1 MVKASDGSR
10 PVVIVTGAGIGL
22 GRAYALHLAGL
33 GWRVVVNNR
42 LRVGADGAPLPSSAE
57 AVVAEIR
64 AAGGEAVAHHDDVC
78 AEGAGERMAATALGA
93 WGRLDALVNNAGVD
107 QHMPFH
113 RIGLEDFRRIMAVNF
128 DGTVAVTHPI
138 YRHMRDQG
146 SGRIVVSISSAGLHG
161 LHGLTAYAASKGALL
176 AFMRS
181 LASEGAARDVHCA
194 AIAPY
199 AATRMTDPH
208 LNDELRATMS
218 ADAVAP
224 AVAARLGW
232 RARVG
237 PGVLRR
243 WSGGQG
249 CRSRPSPPGRRLLR
263 RSHLASSPTR
273 SRPMPT
279 SWRVRDRACAVGR
292 EGSSLARSK
301 VRLCKS
307 SPPRAWLRPRA

>member
-22 GRAYALHLAGL
+22 GRAYALHLAAL

-42 LRVGADGAPLPSSAE
+42 VRAGPDGTPLPSSAE
-57 AVVAEIR
+57 AVVAGIR
-64 AAGGEAVAHHDDVC
+64 AAGGEAIAHHDDVC
-78 AEGAGERMAATALGA
+78 AAGAGERLLQAALGA

-128 DGTVAVTHPI
+128 DGTVAVTHPV
-138 YRHMRDQG
+138 YRHMRERG
-146 SGRIVVSISSAGLHG
+146 SGRIVVSVSSAGLHG

-181 LASEGAARDVHCA
+181 LAAEGAPRDVHCA

-208 LNDELRATMS
+208 LTDELRATM
-218 ADAVAP
+218 APEAVAP
-224 AVAARLGW
+224 MVALMVAPGSRLNGQTWVVGAGWARRASAVEWGTGVPVSALAAGPEAVAS
-232 RARVG
+232 G
-237 PGVLRR
+237 PPREFDDALAA
-243 WSGGQG
+243 
-249 CRSRPSPPGRRLLR
+249 
-263 RSHLASSPTR
+263 HADFLAS
-273 SRPMPT
+273 
-279 SWRVRDRACAVGR
+279 
-292 EGSSLARSK
+292 ARQG
-301 VRLCKS
+301 
-307 SPPRAWLRPRA
+307 LRGARRGE

>member
-42 LRVGADGAPLPSSAE
+42 LRAGPDGAPLPSSAE

-78 AEGAGERMAATALGA
+78 ADGAGERLLATALGA

-113 RIGLEDFRRIMAVNF
+113 RIDLEGFRSIMAVNF

-146 SGRIVVSISSAGLHG
+146 SGRIVVSVSSAGLHG

-181 LASEGAARDVHCA
+181 LAAEGAPRDVHCA

-208 LNDELRATMS
+208 LTDELRATMTPE
-218 ADAVAP
+218 AVAP
-224 AVAARLGW
+224 MVAKMVAPGSGCNGETWVVGAGWARRASAVEWGAGAPISACTDGSEAVAPGPPREFTDALAAHADFLASARQG
-232 RARVG
+232 
-237 PGVLRR
+237 LR
-243 WSGGQG
+243 G
-249 CRSRPSPPGRRLLR
+249 RSRG
-263 RSHLASSPTR
+263 
-273 SRPMPT
+273 
-279 SWRVRDRACAVGR
+279 
-292 EGSSLARSK
+292 E
-301 VRLCKS
+301 
-307 SPPRAWLRPRA
+307 

>member
-22 GRAYALHLAGL
+22 GRSYALHLAAL

-42 LRVGADGAPLPSSAE
+42 LRAAPDGAPLPSSAE

-78 AEGAGERMAATALGA
+78 AEGAGGRMLAAALGT

-128 DGTVAVTHPI
+128 DGTVAVTHPV
-138 YRHMRDQG
+138 YRHLRDQG
-146 SGRIVVSISSAGLHG
+146 SGRIVVSVSSAGLHG

-181 LASEGAARDVHCA
+181 LAAEGASRDVHCA

-208 LNDELRATMS
+208 LTDELRAAMS
-218 ADAVAP
+218 PDAVAP
-224 AVAARLGW
+224 MVAAMVAPGSRFNGEAWVVGAGWARRASAMEWGAGVPVGIAAAGADSVRKAVAAE
-232 RARVG
+232 
-237 PGVLRR
+237 
-243 WSGGQG
+243 
-249 CRSRPSPPGRRLLR
+249 PPRGFADALVA
-263 RSHLASSPTR
+263 HADFLASARQGLRGAP
-273 SRPMPT
+273 
-279 SWRVRDRACAVGR
+279 
-292 EGSSLARSK
+292 EG
-301 VRLCKS
+301 
-307 SPPRAWLRPRA
+307 

>member
-1 MVKASDGSR
+1 MVKASDGSK

-22 GRAYALHLAGL
+22 GRAYARHLAAL

-42 LRVGADGAPLPSSAE
+42 LRTGPDGAPLPSSAA

-64 AAGGEAVAHHDDVC
+64 AAGGEAIAHHDDVC
-78 AEGAGERMAATALGA
+78 AEGAGARMLATALDA

-113 RIGLEDFRRIMAVNF
+113 RIALEDFRRIMAVNF
-128 DGTVAVTHPI
+128 DATVAVTQPI
-138 YRHMRDQG
+138 YGHMRGQG
-146 SGRIVVSISSAGLHG
+146 SGRIVVSVSSAGLHG

-181 LASEGAARDVHCA
+181 LAAEGAPRDVHCS

-208 LNDELRATMS
+208 LTDELRATMS

-224 AVAARLGW
+224 VVAAMVASGSQLNGQAWVAGAGWARRASAVEWGAGVPASAVAA
-232 RARVG
+232 G
-237 PGVLRR
+237 PESVA
-243 WSGGQG
+243 QE
-249 CRSRPSPPGRRLLR
+249 PPREFADAL
-263 RSHLASSPTR
+263 SAHADFLASAR
-273 SRPMPT
+273 QGL
-279 SWRVRDRACAVGR
+279 RVQPRR
-292 EGSSLARSK
+292 E
-301 VRLCKS
+301 
-307 SPPRAWLRPRA
+307 

>member
-22 GRAYALHLAGL
+22 GRAYALHLAAL

-42 LRVGADGAPLPSSAE
+42 LRAGPDGTPLPSSAE
-57 AVVAEIR
+57 AVVAGIR
-64 AAGGEAVAHHDDVC
+64 AAGGEAIAHHDDVC
-78 AEGAGERMAATALGA
+78 AAGAGERLLQAALGA

-128 DGTVAVTHPI
+128 DGTVAVTHPV
-138 YRHMRDQG
+138 YRHMRERG
-146 SGRIVVSISSAGLHG
+146 SGRIVVSVSSAGLHG

-181 LASEGAARDVHCA
+181 LAAEGAPRDVHCA

-208 LNDELRATMS
+208 LTDELRATM
-218 ADAVAP
+218 APEAVAP
-224 AVAARLGW
+224 MVASMVAPGSRLNGQTWVVGAGWARRASAVEWGTGVPVSALAAGPEAVAS
-232 RARVG
+232 G
-237 PGVLRR
+237 PPREFDDALAA
-243 WSGGQG
+243 
-249 CRSRPSPPGRRLLR
+249 
-263 RSHLASSPTR
+263 HADFLAS
-273 SRPMPT
+273 
-279 SWRVRDRACAVGR
+279 
-292 EGSSLARSK
+292 ARQG
-301 VRLCKS
+301 
-307 SPPRAWLRPRA
+307 LRGARRGE

>member
-42 LRVGADGAPLPSSAE
+42 LRVGADGAPSPSSAE

-78 AEGAGERMAATALGA
+78 AEGAGERMLATALGA
-93 WGRLDALVNNAGVD
+93 WGRIDALVNNAGVD

-128 DGTVAVTHPI
+128 DGTVAVTHPV
-138 YRHMRDQG
+138 YRHMRDRG
-146 SGRIVVSISSAGLHG
+146 SGRIVVSVSSAGLHG

-208 LNDELRATMS
+208 LTDELRATMTPE
-218 ADAVAP
+218 AVAP
-224 AVAARLGW
+224 MVAAMVAPGSRCNGEAWVVGAGW
-232 RARVG
+232 ARRASAVECGEGVPVG
-237 PGVLRR
+237 HAAAGIDSVLDGGLRKHVAAEPRR
-243 WSGGQG
+243 EFTDALAAHADFLACARQG
-249 CRSRPSPPGRRLLR
+249 LRGRSRG
-263 RSHLASSPTR
+263 
-273 SRPMPT
+273 
-279 SWRVRDRACAVGR
+279 
-292 EGSSLARSK
+292 E
-301 VRLCKS
+301 
-307 SPPRAWLRPRA
+307 

>member
-42 LRVGADGAPLPSSAE
+42 LRVGPDGAPLPSSAE

-78 AEGAGERMAATALGA
+78 AEGAGERMLATALGA

-113 RIGLEDFRRIMAVNF
+113 RIDLEGFRSIMAVNF

-146 SGRIVVSISSAGLHG
+146 SGRIVVSVSSAGLHG

-181 LASEGAARDVHCA
+181 LAAEGAPRDVHCA

-208 LNDELRATMS
+208 LTDELRATMTPE
-218 ADAVAP
+218 AVAP
-224 AVAARLGW
+224 MVAKMVAPGSGCNGETWVVGAGWARRASAVEWGAGAPISACTDGSEAVAPGPPREFTDALAAHADFLASARQG
-232 RARVG
+232 
-237 PGVLRR
+237 LR
-243 WSGGQG
+243 G
-249 CRSRPSPPGRRLLR
+249 RSRG
-263 RSHLASSPTR
+263 
-273 SRPMPT
+273 
-279 SWRVRDRACAVGR
+279 
-292 EGSSLARSK
+292 E
-301 VRLCKS
+301 
-307 SPPRAWLRPRA
+307 

>member
-22 GRAYALHLAGL
+22 GRAYALHLAAL

-42 LRVGADGAPLPSSAE
+42 LRAAPDGAPSPSSAE

-64 AAGGEAVAHHDDVC
+64 AAGGEAVVHHDDVC
-78 AEGAGERMAATALGA
+78 AEGAGERMLATALGA
-93 WGRLDALVNNAGVD
+93 WGRLDALVNNAGID

-138 YRHMRDQG
+138 YRHLRDRG
-146 SGRIVVSISSAGLHG
+146 SGRIVVSVSSAGLHG

-181 LASEGAARDVHCA
+181 LAAEGAPRDVHCA
-194 AIAPY
+194 AVAPY

-208 LNDELRATMS
+208 LTDELRAAMS
-218 ADAVAP
+218 PEAVAP
-224 AVAARLGW
+224 MVAAMVAPGSGFNGEAWVVGAGW
-232 RARVG
+232 TRRASAVEWGAGAPVEVAAAG
-237 PGVLRR
+237 PDGGRKGVALE
-243 WSGGQG
+243 
-249 CRSRPSPPGRRLLR
+249 PPREFTDALAA
-263 RSHLASSPTR
+263 HADFLASAR
-273 SRPMPT
+273 QGL
-279 SWRVRDRACAVGR
+279 RD
-292 EGSSLARSK
+292 ARQG
-301 VRLCKS
+301 
-307 SPPRAWLRPRA
+307 

>member
-42 LRVGADGAPLPSSAE
+42 LRAGPDGAPLPSSAE
-57 AVVAEIR
+57 AVAAEIR

-78 AEGAGERMAATALGA
+78 AEGAGERMLATALGA

-113 RIGLEDFRRIMAVNF
+113 RIELEDFRRIMAVNF

-146 SGRIVVSISSAGLHG
+146 SGRIVVSVSSAGLHG

-181 LASEGAARDVHCA
+181 LAAEGAPRDVHCA

-208 LNDELRATMS
+208 LTDELRATMTPE
-218 ADAVAP
+218 AVAP
-224 AVAARLGW
+224 MVTAMVAPGSRYNGEAWVVGAGWARRASAVEWGAGAPMSACTGGSETVAPGPPREFTDALAAHADFLAS
-232 RARVG
+232 ARQG
-237 PGVLRR
+237 LR
-243 WSGGQG
+243 G
-249 CRSRPSPPGRRLLR
+249 RSRG
-263 RSHLASSPTR
+263 
-273 SRPMPT
+273 
-279 SWRVRDRACAVGR
+279 
-292 EGSSLARSK
+292 E
-301 VRLCKS
+301 
-307 SPPRAWLRPRA
+307 

>member
-1 MVKASDGSR
+1 
-10 PVVIVTGAGIGL
+10 
-22 GRAYALHLAGL
+22 
-33 GWRVVVNNR
+33 
-42 LRVGADGAPLPSSAE
+42 
-57 AVVAEIR
+57 AEIR

-78 AEGAGERMAATALGA
+78 AEGAGERVLATALGA

-146 SGRIVVSISSAGLHG
+146 SGRIVVSVSSAGLHG

-181 LASEGAARDVHCA
+181 LAAEGAPHDGHCA

-208 LNDELRATMS
+208 LTDELRARMTPE
-218 ADAVAP
+218 AVAP
-224 AVAARLGW
+224 MVAAMV
-232 RARVG
+232 A
-237 PGVLRR
+237 PG
-243 WSGGQG
+243 
-249 CRSRPSPPGRRLLR
+249 
-263 RSHLASSPTR
+263 SHLNGEAWVVGAGWARRASAVEWGAGA
-273 SRPMPT
+273 PML
-279 SWRVRDRACAVGR
+279 ACTG
-292 EGSSLARSK
+292 GSETAAPG
-301 VRLCKS
+301 
-307 SPPRAWLRPRA
+307 PPREFNDALAAHADFLASARQGLRGPSRGE

>member
-10 PVVIVTGAGIGL
+10 PVVIVTGAGTGL

-64 AAGGEAVAHHDDVC
+64 AAGGEAVAQHDDVC
-78 AEGAGERMAATALGA
+78 AEGAGERMSATALGA

-138 YRHMRDQG
+138 YRHMRDRG
-146 SGRIVVSISSAGLHG
+146 SGRIVVSVSSAGLHG

-208 LNDELRATMS
+208 LTDELRATMS

-224 AVAARLGW
+224 AVAAMVAPGSRLNGQTWVAGAGWARRASAVEW
-232 RARVG
+232 RAGMPVSAIAAAPEVVAQEPPREFADALAAHADFLACARQG
-237 PGVLRR
+237 LR
-243 WSGGQG
+243 G
-249 CRSRPSPPGRRLLR
+249 RSRG
-263 RSHLASSPTR
+263 
-273 SRPMPT
+273 
-279 SWRVRDRACAVGR
+279 
-292 EGSSLARSK
+292 E
-301 VRLCKS
+301 
-307 SPPRAWLRPRA
+307 

>member
-208 LNDELRATMS
+208 LTDELRATMS

-224 AVAARLGW
+224 AVAAMVAPGSRLNGQTWVAGAGW
-232 RARVG
+232 ARRASAVEWGAGMSVSAIAAG
-237 PGVLRR
+237 PEVVAQEPPREFADALAAHADFLACARQGLR
-243 WSGGQG
+243 G
-249 CRSRPSPPGRRLLR
+249 RSRG
-263 RSHLASSPTR
+263 
-273 SRPMPT
+273 
-279 SWRVRDRACAVGR
+279 
-292 EGSSLARSK
+292 E
-301 VRLCKS
+301 
-307 SPPRAWLRPRA
+307 